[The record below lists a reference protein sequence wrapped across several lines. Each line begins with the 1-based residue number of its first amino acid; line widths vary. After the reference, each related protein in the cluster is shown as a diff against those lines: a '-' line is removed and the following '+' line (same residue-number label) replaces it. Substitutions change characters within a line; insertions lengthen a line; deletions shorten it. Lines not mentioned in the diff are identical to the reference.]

1 VFESGV
7 LRLWYRCWEVERE
20 EMGLE
25 AWDEGGEDREPV
37 VGEESEKSA
46 LVGYAL
52 WFVSIGFPQLQSTE
66 ALTFSMITS

>member
-1 VFESGV
+1 
-7 LRLWYRCWEVERE
+7 
-20 EMGLE
+20 
-25 AWDEGGEDREPV
+25 V

-46 LVGYAL
+46 FVGYAL